1 MTKTLTLY
9 EQLSEFW
16 SEKILKKESSIKTME
31 KQFRVKYNIDETYI
45 ANSLFENDLLD
56 YINSPLSS
64 EHKLNTIHNKN
75 TVCLLFP
82 DYALRIACTKNFI
95 KNMPFVQSILSGD
108 WDQSNVIRYSYFN
121 QDVCET
127 VDGATMVL
135 ITENTLDSIL
145 FETPYECKVRD
156 YEQKGYYQI
165 RKIKCNNLQE
175 LLILTNKNRYEL
187 NNFGGDSN
195 RYDDY

>member
-1 MTKTLTLY
+1 
-9 EQLSEFW
+9 
-16 SEKILKKESSIKTME
+16 
-31 KQFRVKYNIDETYI
+31 
-45 ANSLFENDLLD
+45 
-56 YINSPLSS
+56 
-64 EHKLNTIHNKN
+64 
-75 TVCLLFP
+75 
-82 DYALRIACTKNFI
+82 
-95 KNMPFVQSILSGD
+95 LSGD

-121 QDVCET
+121 EDVCET

-156 YEQKGYYQI
+156 YEQKGYYRI
-165 RKIKCNNLQE
+165 RNIKCNNLQE
-175 LLILTNKNRYEL
+175 LIILINKNRYEL